1 MVGRRDPIWTGL
13 DQNKREA
20 ALQGLTSGGRWGR
33 GGRLKM
39 DERVG
44 EGERELGGGRGGDL
58 DDRAR
63 KVAVADARTGSM
75 ESPKGG
81 ERAGSGLLAHRLKLK
96 LYPVPAFLFLF
107 QSYFSSATVCLFG
120 LNIHVIPPP
129 FLHSSLPIPPLHTL
143 MSPAALQQ
151 QHAAVLHGP
160 KDLRVDSRTLWPPQ
174 QGQAQVAVVS
184 TGLCGS
190 DCTCSPPSATPT
202 FSHAPSTQYT
212 ITSTAVTVIL
222 PSSHP

>member
-1 MVGRRDPIWTGL
+1 
-13 DQNKREA
+13 
-20 ALQGLTSGGRWGR
+20 
-33 GGRLKM
+33 M

-44 EGERELGGGRGGDL
+44 EGEQEVGAGRGGDL

-63 KVAVADARTGSM
+63 KVAAEARSVGM
-75 ESPKGG
+75 EGPKGG
-81 ERAGSGLLAHRLKLK
+81 GRPGSGFLADWLKLK

-190 DCTCSPPSATPT
+190 DCTCSPPPATPT
-202 FSHAPSTQYT
+202 FSHAPPPSTQYT
-212 ITSTAVTVIL
+212 ITFTAVTVIL
-222 PSSHP
+222 PSNHP